1 MVGHEHVHA
10 IGVAGGA
17 GAFDASHELGGLCL
31 GAVGD
36 AGAVGNVLAWQV
48 KHNRAVIDADDAVG
62 STIEIRRNVAREQH
76 AALAVGD
83 KGEQLIEQFLA
94 CHGIEARGG
103 FVQNEQLGIVAE
115 RAGELQ
121 LHTHAAGE
129 VLDLCLGIEAKSVD
143 ESGER
148 FAVPRGVRRAYERLD
163 LAHLERGGE
172 GARVQDKTDAGA

>member
-1 MVGHEHVHA
+1 M
-10 IGVAGGA
+10 
-17 GAFDASHELGGLCL
+17 
-31 GAVGD
+31 
-36 AGAVGNVLAWQV
+36 
-48 KHNRAVIDADDAVG
+48 
-62 STIEIRRNVAREQH
+62 
-76 AALAVGD
+76 LAVGD
-83 KGEQLIEQFLA
+83 KGKQLIKQFLA
-94 CHGIEARGG
+94 CHGIEARSG

>member
-1 MVGHEHVHA
+1 MDGT
-10 IGVAGGA
+10 
-17 GAFDASHELGGLCL
+17 GAFDASHKLGGLRL

-36 AGAVGNVLAWQV
+36 ASAVGNVLARQV
-48 KHNRAVIDADDAVG
+48 KHNRAVINADDAVG
-62 STIEIRRNVAREQH
+62 GAIEVGRNVAREQH
-76 AALAVGD
+76 AALTVGN
-83 KGEQLIEQFLA
+83 KGKQLIKQFLA

-103 FVQNEQLGIVAE
+103 FVQNEQFSLVTECADK
-115 RAGELQ
+115 LQ
-121 LHTHAAGE
+121 LHAHTAGE